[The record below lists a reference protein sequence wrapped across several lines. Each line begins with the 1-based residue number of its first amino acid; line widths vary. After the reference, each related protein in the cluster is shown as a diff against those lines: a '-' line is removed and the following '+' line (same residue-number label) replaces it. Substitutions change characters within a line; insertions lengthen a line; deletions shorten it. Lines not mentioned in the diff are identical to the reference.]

1 LPQRLSPNG
10 RFPRVMMQDL
20 RTPFIAGRNLM
31 PILLTHAGP

>member
-1 LPQRLSPNG
+1 
-10 RFPRVMMQDL
+10 MQDL